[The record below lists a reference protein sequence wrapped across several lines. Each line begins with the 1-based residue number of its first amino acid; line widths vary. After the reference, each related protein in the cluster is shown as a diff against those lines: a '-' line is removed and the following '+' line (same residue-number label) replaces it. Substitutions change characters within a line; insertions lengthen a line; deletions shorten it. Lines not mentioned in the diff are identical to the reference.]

1 MKILHTADWHVGRKI
16 RGRSR
21 ADEHREV
28 LREIVAISQ
37 EREVDLVVVAGDL
50 FDTATPSPESESIV
64 YGTLLE
70 ITDAGAQV
78 VLISGNHD
86 NPRRLQ
92 AIGPLLNR
100 AADIRTG
107 AVLKRPDKGGI
118 VKIETRS
125 GQRAQVALMP
135 FLSQRQIVR
144 ASDLMEKD
152 ADQHTQDYA
161 ARAGR
166 LLQWFCRDLDA
177 DSVNM
182 VVAHLLVTNAEPG
195 GGERA
200 AHTGFDYAVPSLAF
214 PTRLHYVAL
223 GHIHKAQAMP
233 ATCPLWYCGS
243 PLQLDFGDQELRKC
257 VLLVEADPKTPARVE
272 QVFLNGGRKLHTI
285 RGSLKDVE
293 ALAEEG
299 TDAYLRVLLE
309 ETARAGLADE
319 VRDLLPNAVEVRLID
334 PETQAEGEID
344 SDLAGKSPHQLFA
357 QFLAERQREEERLL
371 QLFDQILEEVHETTA
386 T

>member
-1 MKILHTADWHVGRKI
+1 MRILHTADWHVGRKI

-28 LREIVAISQ
+28 LQEIVAIAR
-37 EREVDLVVVAGDL
+37 EKEVDLVVVAGDL

-64 YGTLLE
+64 YDTLLE

-78 VLISGNHD
+78 ILISGNHD
-86 NPRRLQ
+86 NPRRLK

-107 AVLKRPDKGGI
+107 AVPARPDQGGV

-125 GQRAQVALMP
+125 GQKARVALMP

-152 ADQHTQDYA
+152 ADRHAQDYA
-161 ARAGR
+161 ARVSR
-166 LLQWFCRDLDA
+166 LLQWLCRDPDA
-177 DSVNM
+177 ESVNI
-182 VVAHLLVTNAEPG
+182 VAAHLLVTNAEPG

-200 AHTGFDYAVPSLAF
+200 AHTGFDYAVPALAF
-214 PTRLHYVAL
+214 PSELHYVAL
-223 GHIHKAQAMP
+223 GHIHKAQSMP
-233 ATCPLWYCGS
+233 AACPVWYCGS

-257 VLLVEADPKTPARVE
+257 VLLVEADPESPAKVE
-272 QVFLNGGRKLHTI
+272 RVFLKGGKKLQTI
-285 RGSLKDVE
+285 CGSLKDVE

-319 VRDLLPNAVEVRLID
+319 VRDLLPACRGGAPDRHRTRDRTRDRVRSGRKVAPRTLR
-334 PETQAEGEID
+334 PVPGRT
-344 SDLAGKSPHQLFA
+344 
-357 QFLAERQREEERLL
+357 
-371 QLFDQILEEVHETTA
+371 
-386 T
+386 